1 MKSCLSIK
9 PLVWI
14 GTISY
19 GLYLWHYPIYS
30 VFHGRGMTFK
40 GILAGTV
47 LSVAIASLSYY
58 GLERPI
64 LRLKEGLARETLTSS
79 EATG

>member
-1 MKSCLSIK
+1 VL
-9 PLVWI
+9 
-14 GTISY
+14 
-19 GLYLWHYPIYS
+19 
-30 VFHGRGMTFK
+30 HGRGMTFK

-47 LSVAIASLSYY
+47 LSFAIAILSYY

-79 EATG
+79 ESTG